1 MSSLDV
7 RYHSAA
13 HGREQRDDV
22 RSQRHRWCGHRLHL
36 RYMATLAADE
46 ASGADSRTAGH
57 HRTAD
62 VGGCVSAV
70 AVESSMGR

>member
-1 MSSLDV
+1 MDANSV
-7 RYHSAA
+7 TAFAA
-13 HGREQRDDV
+13 SV
-22 RSQRHRWCGHRLHL
+22 
-36 RYMATLAADE
+36 
-46 ASGADSRTAGH
+46 TAGAFIVYTFVTWRLWQQTKRQAQTAERRH